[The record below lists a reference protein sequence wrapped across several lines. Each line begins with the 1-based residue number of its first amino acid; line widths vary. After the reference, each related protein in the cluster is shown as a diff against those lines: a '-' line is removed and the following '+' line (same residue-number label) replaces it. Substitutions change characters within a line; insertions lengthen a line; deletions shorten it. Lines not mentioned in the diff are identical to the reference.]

1 MKQNRMIHALLA
13 AAVAAGLVLPAS
25 AAGTSSFSDVKD
37 PATSVNADILRL
49 MGVADGTG
57 DNRFNPSQKLTRAQF
72 CTMVVNFMGM
82 GDDVVLHSTRTI
94 FTDVPSSHWARG
106 YVNLAA
112 STMLEDGGSSSGTG
126 SDSDPKPAG
135 TPLISGIGDGRFLP
149 DSQLTYAQA
158 VTILIRV
165 LGYSSNKVGAVWPDG
180 YLNLAQ
186 SIGLTEGISAGPNAP
201 IDRAQAAQLFVNALS
216 CETGDGKE
224 YYTTLGSAKED
235 TILLAVNT
243 ETDDGSAMGAVR
255 TSNGTYLP
263 DAEDVAPTA
272 LVGRRGSLVLNNQS
286 EIVTFVPDDSS
297 AVTISLMGNAEPSYV
312 SAAGGKRYTI
322 SGDTPIYTANSEE
335 SKSYAEGYGTL
346 TAGSR
351 ITLFTLRGKVTAIYA
366 GSTSTAASEDAVV
379 VVDGA
384 SAADFHKLTGGA
396 EGYTILKNQQV
407 INMSQIK
414 PYDVVTYDSISNTLI
429 VSDLRLTCRYQNPA
443 PNAKAPQT
451 IELLG
456 HTFPVLESAWDF
468 TGDVAVNQQV
478 VLLLTADGKVAGIRP
493 ANGSLRSTAM
503 GVVTGE
509 STANLFLPNGGIL
522 ELKGGEGTKLSNLDT
537 VCTLSAGEKGELY
550 ASRISGR
557 NAPGDF
563 DPSSMTLGNKTVS
576 VGVRVYEQV
585 QGAAA
590 QVAVPLSELDL
601 ERIPQDK
608 ISGYHENSSGIV
620 DLILLDSVTG
630 DAYTYGLLKVSYDS
644 SNEDGGEKGPR
655 QVALENGSG
664 GIAKI
669 NSGYNVKNNSF
680 GGLVLNSSGKIASV
694 VSLDQ
699 IDNLSPADFFER
711 DGRYYLSSGGQTYA
725 VATDVECYNDAS
737 ETWFTQKTGKERFNA
752 CTAFSSD
759 LTAYRPHRRRSDP
772 GSQLNPTA
780 PSRHGFCRAL
790 LCYFPRAFVIIA
802 IRGGPVMSLF
812 CCPVRHALTLGDHAY
827 TCPGGHSF
835 DLAAAGYVH
844 LLPANR
850 KHSQN
855 PGDDKAMVAARSD
868 FLDRGYYAPLRD
880 ALCKLALRST
890 GDRPAPALLD
900 SGCGE
905 GYYTTALFQALAREG
920 RAPSAAGVDISKFAL
935 RRAARRLKEG
945 EFAVAS
951 MSFPGPALR
960 RPADQC
966 VLPPVPRGICPGPPP
981 PAGCFPSMWSLP
993 PPPVGDEAGAV

>member
-37 PATSVNADILRL
+37 PATSVNADLLRL

-664 GIAKI
+664 GIAKT

-759 LTAYRPHRRRSDP
+759 LTAYLDP
-772 GSQLNPTA
+772 IGKK
-780 PSRHGFCRAL
+780 
-790 LCYFPRAFVIIA
+790 
-802 IRGGPVMSLF
+802 
-812 CCPVRHALTLGDHAY
+812 VRIL
-827 TCPGGHSF
+827 
-835 DLAAAGYVH
+835 V
-844 LLPANR
+844 AN
-850 KHSQN
+850 
-855 PGDDKAMVAARSD
+855 
-868 FLDRGYYAPLRD
+868 
-880 ALCKLALRST
+880 
-890 GDRPAPALLD
+890 
-900 SGCGE
+900 
-905 GYYTTALFQALAREG
+905 
-920 RAPSAAGVDISKFAL
+920 
-935 RRAARRLKEG
+935 
-945 EFAVAS
+945 
-951 MSFPGPALR
+951 
-960 RPADQC
+960 
-966 VLPPVPRGICPGPPP
+966 
-981 PAGCFPSMWSLP
+981 
-993 PPPVGDEAGAV
+993 

>member
-456 HTFPVLESAWDF
+456 HTFPVLESDWDF

-557 NAPGDF
+557 NWGTR
-563 DPSSMTLGNKTVS
+563 PSPWASGSMS
-576 VGVRVYEQV
+576 
-585 QGAAA
+585 
-590 QVAVPLSELDL
+590 
-601 ERIPQDK
+601 
-608 ISGYHENSSGIV
+608 
-620 DLILLDSVTG
+620 
-630 DAYTYGLLKVSYDS
+630 
-644 SNEDGGEKGPR
+644 
-655 QVALENGSG
+655 
-664 GIAKI
+664 
-669 NSGYNVKNNSF
+669 
-680 GGLVLNSSGKIASV
+680 
-694 VSLDQ
+694 
-699 IDNLSPADFFER
+699 
-711 DGRYYLSSGGQTYA
+711 
-725 VATDVECYNDAS
+725 
-737 ETWFTQKTGKERFNA
+737 
-752 CTAFSSD
+752 
-759 LTAYRPHRRRSDP
+759 RS
-772 GSQLNPTA
+772 
-780 PSRHGFCRAL
+780 R
-790 LCYFPRAFVIIA
+790 
-802 IRGGPVMSLF
+802 
-812 CCPVRHALTLGDHAY
+812 
-827 TCPGGHSF
+827 
-835 DLAAAGYVH
+835 
-844 LLPANR
+844 
-850 KHSQN
+850 
-855 PGDDKAMVAARSD
+855 
-868 FLDRGYYAPLRD
+868 APL
-880 ALCKLALRST
+880 
-890 GDRPAPALLD
+890 
-900 SGCGE
+900 
-905 GYYTTALFQALAREG
+905 
-920 RAPSAAGVDISKFAL
+920 
-935 RRAARRLKEG
+935 
-945 EFAVAS
+945 
-951 MSFPGPALR
+951 
-960 RPADQC
+960 
-966 VLPPVPRGICPGPPP
+966 PR
-981 PAGCFPSMWSLP
+981 
-993 PPPVGDEAGAV
+993 

>member
-608 ISGYHENSSGIV
+608 ISGYHENS
-620 DLILLDSVTG
+620 
-630 DAYTYGLLKVSYDS
+630 
-644 SNEDGGEKGPR
+644 
-655 QVALENGSG
+655 G
-664 GIAKI
+664 GIAKT

-759 LTAYRPHRRRSDP
+759 LTAYLDP
-772 GSQLNPTA
+772 IGKK
-780 PSRHGFCRAL
+780 
-790 LCYFPRAFVIIA
+790 
-802 IRGGPVMSLF
+802 
-812 CCPVRHALTLGDHAY
+812 VRIL
-827 TCPGGHSF
+827 
-835 DLAAAGYVH
+835 V
-844 LLPANR
+844 AN
-850 KHSQN
+850 
-855 PGDDKAMVAARSD
+855 
-868 FLDRGYYAPLRD
+868 
-880 ALCKLALRST
+880 
-890 GDRPAPALLD
+890 
-900 SGCGE
+900 
-905 GYYTTALFQALAREG
+905 
-920 RAPSAAGVDISKFAL
+920 
-935 RRAARRLKEG
+935 
-945 EFAVAS
+945 
-951 MSFPGPALR
+951 
-960 RPADQC
+960 
-966 VLPPVPRGICPGPPP
+966 
-981 PAGCFPSMWSLP
+981 
-993 PPPVGDEAGAV
+993 

>member
-1 MKQNRMIHALLA
+1 MKHNRMIHALLA

-25 AAGTSSFSDVKD
+25 AAGTSSFSDVTD
-37 PATSVNADILRL
+37 PATAVNADILRL

-57 DNRFNPSQKLTRAQF
+57 GNRFNPSQKLTRAQF
-72 CTMVVNFMGM
+72 CTMVINFMGM

-112 STMLEDGGSSSGTG
+112 STMLEDGGASGSG
-126 SDSDPKPAG
+126 SDSEQKPAG

-165 LGYSSNKVGAVWPDG
+165 LGYSSSKVGAVWPDG

-186 SIGLTEGISAGPNAP
+186 SIGLTDGISAGPNDL

-272 LVGRRGSLVLNNQS
+272 LVGRRGSLVLNDQS
-286 EIVTFVPDDSS
+286 EIVTFVPDDST

-351 ITLFTLRGKVTAIYA
+351 ITLFTQRGKVTAIYA

-468 TGDVAVNQQV
+468 TDDVAVNQQV

-644 SNEDGGEKGPR
+644 SGEDGGEKGPR

-664 GIAKI
+664 GIAKT
-669 NSGYNVKNNSF
+669 NSGYNVKHNSF

-699 IDNLSPADFFER
+699 IDNLSPPTS
-711 DGRYYLSSGGQTYA
+711 SSGTAGTTSPPA
-725 VATDVECYNDAS
+725 ARPMPWPPMWSAT
-737 ETWFTQKTGKERFNA
+737 TT
-752 CTAFSSD
+752 
-759 LTAYRPHRRRSDP
+759 PRRP
-772 GSQLNPTA
+772 GSLKRP
-780 PSRHGFCRAL
+780 
-790 LCYFPRAFVIIA
+790 
-802 IRGGPVMSLF
+802 
-812 CCPVRHALTLGDHAY
+812 
-827 TCPGGHSF
+827 
-835 DLAAAGYVH
+835 
-844 LLPANR
+844 
-850 KHSQN
+850 
-855 PGDDKAMVAARSD
+855 ARSV
-868 FLDRGYYAPLRD
+868 
-880 ALCKLALRST
+880 ST
-890 GDRPAPALLD
+890 PAP
-900 SGCGE
+900 
-905 GYYTTALFQALAREG
+905 
-920 RAPSAAGVDISKFAL
+920 PS
-935 RRAARRLKEG
+935 
-945 EFAVAS
+945 
-951 MSFPGPALR
+951 PA
-960 RPADQC
+960 
-966 VLPPVPRGICPGPPP
+966 I
-981 PAGCFPSMWSLP
+981 
-993 PPPVGDEAGAV
+993 

>member
-1 MKQNRMIHALLA
+1 MIHALLA

-243 ETDDGSAMGAVR
+243 ETDDGSAIGAVR

-407 INMSQIK
+407 ISMSQIK

-429 VSDLRLTCRYQNPA
+429 VSDLRLT
-443 PNAKAPQT
+443 
-451 IELLG
+451 
-456 HTFPVLESAWDF
+456 
-468 TGDVAVNQQV
+468 
-478 VLLLTADGKVAGIRP
+478 
-493 ANGSLRSTAM
+493 
-503 GVVTGE
+503 
-509 STANLFLPNGGIL
+509 
-522 ELKGGEGTKLSNLDT
+522 
-537 VCTLSAGEKGELY
+537 
-550 ASRISGR
+550 
-557 NAPGDF
+557 
-563 DPSSMTLGNKTVS
+563 
-576 VGVRVYEQV
+576 
-585 QGAAA
+585 
-590 QVAVPLSELDL
+590 
-601 ERIPQDK
+601 
-608 ISGYHENSSGIV
+608 
-620 DLILLDSVTG
+620 
-630 DAYTYGLLKVSYDS
+630 
-644 SNEDGGEKGPR
+644 
-655 QVALENGSG
+655 
-664 GIAKI
+664 
-669 NSGYNVKNNSF
+669 
-680 GGLVLNSSGKIASV
+680 
-694 VSLDQ
+694 
-699 IDNLSPADFFER
+699 
-711 DGRYYLSSGGQTYA
+711 
-725 VATDVECYNDAS
+725 
-737 ETWFTQKTGKERFNA
+737 
-752 CTAFSSD
+752 
-759 LTAYRPHRRRSDP
+759 
-772 GSQLNPTA
+772 
-780 PSRHGFCRAL
+780 
-790 LCYFPRAFVIIA
+790 
-802 IRGGPVMSLF
+802 
-812 CCPVRHALTLGDHAY
+812 
-827 TCPGGHSF
+827 
-835 DLAAAGYVH
+835 
-844 LLPANR
+844 
-850 KHSQN
+850 
-855 PGDDKAMVAARSD
+855 
-868 FLDRGYYAPLRD
+868 
-880 ALCKLALRST
+880 
-890 GDRPAPALLD
+890 
-900 SGCGE
+900 
-905 GYYTTALFQALAREG
+905 
-920 RAPSAAGVDISKFAL
+920 
-935 RRAARRLKEG
+935 
-945 EFAVAS
+945 
-951 MSFPGPALR
+951 
-960 RPADQC
+960 
-966 VLPPVPRGICPGPPP
+966 
-981 PAGCFPSMWSLP
+981 
-993 PPPVGDEAGAV
+993 